1 MNYLAHLYL
10 SGTNDDV
17 LLGNFIAD
25 GIKGED
31 KSNYKPFVIQGIKL
45 HKKIDAYTDRHKI
58 FKRSAKRLTPKYRH
72 YAGVIV
78 DIFYDHFLAKNWS
91 EYHHQPL
98 DEYALSIYQF
108 LDSRN
113 DELPLQSQRF
123 LWYMKKYNILYNY
136 GNLDGIAQ
144 VLSGLSQR
152 ARFDSKMD
160 QATQDLKNL
169 YDDYESDFNAF
180 FPDLELFVQEQDEFI
195 IDLY

>member
-10 SGTNDDV
+10 SGSNEDV
-17 LLGNFIAD
+17 LLGNYIAD

-31 KSNYKPFVIQGIKL
+31 KSKYKPFVIQGVKL
-45 HKKIDAYTDRHKI
+45 HKKIDDYTDRHEI
-58 FKRSAKRLTPKYRH
+58 FKRSAKRLTPNYGH
-72 YAGVIV
+72 YAWVIV

-108 LDSRN
+108 LDGRH
-113 DELPLQSQRF
+113 DELPSHSKRF
-123 LWYMKKYNILYNY
+123 LWYMKKYNVLYNY

-160 QATQDLKNL
+160 QAIQDLKNL
-169 YDDYESDFNAF
+169 YDDFESDFNAF

-195 IDLY
+195 I